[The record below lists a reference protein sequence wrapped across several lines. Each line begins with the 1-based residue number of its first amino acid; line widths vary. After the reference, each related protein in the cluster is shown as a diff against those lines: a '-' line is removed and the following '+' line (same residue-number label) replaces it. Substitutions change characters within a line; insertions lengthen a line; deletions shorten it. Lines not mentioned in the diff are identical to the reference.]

1 MQLTKTAQG
10 HDLTA
15 DDFDLNSVELF
26 HSGDP
31 HRAWRVLR
39 DTAPVVRHRSPAG
52 VPYWSV
58 TRYADVVSVLKD
70 SRTFT
75 SRHGTGLSVLEGDIA
90 GGKAVNLMDAPEH
103 AWIRSPAIRKM
114 SARVMQAQEGRIR
127 AQVRRI
133 VRSCVEQGECDFA
146 EMVATL
152 PMIASGEIIGI
163 HPEDWSAVVHW
174 TMAGVAPEDP
184 VFGDGGPENTLRQA
198 HLNLFQ
204 IVYRSIQE
212 CQAEPGDDLISM
224 LLDLDFGGRRL
235 TEQEIVLN
243 CYSFIMGAN
252 ITTGHVAS
260 HFALAMMRHPEVWR
274 QVKADRAM
282 LPGVLEEALRWA
294 TPAIH
299 LVRRATTDTEVGGV
313 RIAEGDSVCAWVGSA
328 NRDEAVFTDPDTFDP
343 RRAPNPHIAFGI
355 GPHYCVGGF
364 AARAVL
370 GALITELLDQVD
382 HIEPVGPETRLHSNF
397 VNGITSLPVR
407 VHPVA

>member
-1 MQLTKTAQG
+1 MPLTTPVQNHVAAPEEI
-10 HDLTA
+10 DL
-15 DDFDLNSVELF
+15 DSVALF

-31 HRAWRVLR
+31 AAAWRILR
-39 DTAPVVRHRSPAG
+39 DTTPVVRQVSPTG
-52 VPYWSV
+52 FPYWSV
-58 TRYADVVSVLKD
+58 TRYADVVAVLKD
-70 SRTFT
+70 SRRFT
-75 SRHGTGLSVLEGDIA
+75 SRNGTGLSVLEGDIA

-103 AWIRSPAIRKM
+103 AWIRSPSIRKM
-114 SARVMQAQEGRIR
+114 SAKVMREQETRIR
-127 AQVRRI
+127 SQVADI
-133 VRSCVEQGECDFA
+133 VRSCVTQGECDFA
-146 EMVATL
+146 KMVATL
-152 PMIASGEIIGI
+152 PMIASGDIIGI
-163 HPEDWSAVVHW
+163 HPEDWADVVHW

-184 VFGDGGPENTLRQA
+184 VFAVGDSETTLRQA

-204 IVYRSIQE
+204 IVYRSIQD

-224 LLDLDFGGRRL
+224 LLELDFGGRAL

-260 HFALAMMRHPEVWR
+260 HFALAMMRYPEVWR
-274 QVKADRAM
+274 QLKADRSM

-299 LVRRATTDTEVGGV
+299 LVRQATEDVDLAGV
-313 RIAEGDSVCAWVGSA
+313 RIAEGDMVCTWVGSA
-328 NRDEAVFTDPDTFDP
+328 NRDETVFEDPDTFDP
-343 RRAPNPHIAFGI
+343 RRSPNPHIAFGI

-370 GALITELLDQVD
+370 SALITELLDQVD
-382 HIEPVGPETRLHSNF
+382 HIEPTGPELRLHSNF
-397 VNGITSLPVR
+397 VSGITSLPVR